1 MTLSELRR
9 QIETRYP
16 IALELEDW
24 YGVPVFI
31 QREPIY
37 ISVCETSK
45 NTGKF
50 MLVISKEEY
59 YWPHIF
65 DQKNLSAGEVIA
77 QVGKQYAK
85 QKGTK
90 KERSKE
96 QLSLF
101 DMI

>member
-1 MTLSELRR
+1 MTLSELQR
-9 QIETRYP
+9 QLESRYP
-16 IALELEDW
+16 VAFGWESW
-24 YGVPVFI
+24 YGVPVLI

-50 MLVISKEEY
+50 MLVISKEEF

-65 DQKNLSAGEVIA
+65 DQKNLSAGEVIT
-77 QVGKQYAK
+77 QIGKQYAK
-85 QKGTK
+85 KGTK
-90 KERSKE
+90 KERSKG

-101 DMI
+101 DL

>member
-9 QIETRYP
+9 QLEARYP
-16 IALELEDW
+16 IAFVQEDW

-31 QREPIY
+31 QREPLY
-37 ISVCETSK
+37 IAVCEPTRNS
-45 NTGKF
+45 GKF
-50 MLVISKEEY
+50 MLVIAKEEY
-59 YWPHIF
+59 SWPHLV
-65 DQKNLSAGEVIA
+65 DQDNLSAGEVIT
-77 QVGKQYAK
+77 QIGKQYAK
-85 QKGTK
+85 KGTK

>member
-1 MTLSELRR
+1 MTLSELQR
-9 QIETRYP
+9 QLESRYP
-16 IALELEDW
+16 VAFGWEDW
-24 YGVPVFI
+24 YGVPVLI

-37 ISVCETSK
+37 ITVCEPAK

-50 MLVISKEEY
+50 MLVISKEEF

-65 DQKNLSAGEVIA
+65 DQRDLSAGEVIT

-85 QKGTK
+85 KGTK